1 LPQQGSSEKRNRQN
15 DTRRLQNKMV
25 RSRVRTAILKFA
37 DQVHSG
43 AKEDAGKSYLSCQSL
58 LDRAVTKG
66 VFHRN
71 LAARKK
77 ERLFHLLQKMG

>member
-1 LPQQGSSEKRNRQN
+1 MPKQGSSEKRNRQN
-15 DTRRLQNKMV
+15 DSHRLQNKMV
-25 RSRVRTAILKFA
+25 RSRVRTAIRKLA
-37 DQVHSG
+37 DQIHSG
-43 AKEDAGKSYLSCQSL
+43 AKEEAGKSFLTCQSL

-77 ERLFHLLQKMG
+77 QRLYHLLQKMD